1 MGTISM
7 NIDLSYNY
15 LLIEYL
21 IILQYVI
28 RGSFKKQKHIFEL
41 LSQMRGRICISV
53 SKRKIVQEILGY
65 PLPCCMD
72 VVKPV
77 LWNLWKD
84 PSENFEGVFSK
95 MYVPLLHQLLHHES
109 LQKPLFYCCSGLLIQ
124 TFPMNILR
132 VLPKHLL
139 RSCVHFCKTILLK
152 TLKGSFRKGLFRCCI
167 SFHI

>member
-1 MGTISM
+1 MSSFYIGVCYSIWGLM
-7 NIDLSYNY
+7 LFFLGKWKIIMPHR
-15 LLIEYL
+15 LLIC
-21 IILQYVI
+21 
-28 RGSFKKQKHIFEL
+28 
-41 LSQMRGRICISV
+41 GRICISV